1 MGLAGVSLAGRER
14 MMDPDALAAL
24 AEMLCDLCID

>member
-14 MMDPDALAAL
+14 MMDPDALA
-24 AEMLCDLCID
+24 EMLCVSTDFTI